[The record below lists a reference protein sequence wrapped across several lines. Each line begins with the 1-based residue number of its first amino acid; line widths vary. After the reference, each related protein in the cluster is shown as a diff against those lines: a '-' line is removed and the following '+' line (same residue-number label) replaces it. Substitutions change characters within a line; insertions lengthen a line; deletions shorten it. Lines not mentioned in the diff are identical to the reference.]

1 MPKNTNYIVAIILIV
16 LFVNIGSVYFGKK
29 HVKEE
34 EETATNS
41 STSTTQETSTTSIA
55 TNGTKKPIALT
66 TGNIAGFYSYT
77 NATYNFSIQY
87 PPKVQPLASFATFH
101 EIGNNWRLNAGQAN
115 QGKSVVSFSLYS
127 IDQGPYST
135 GKQTYTLYYTSEVR
149 VGVSTNVQECYT
161 KDAGYINQVV
171 RDVTI
176 NGVAFKR
183 FSSSNAGMQK
193 YIQSESYRTIH
204 NKACYVIEQI
214 RSGSS
219 YRDEKMT
226 VGKTDSELMSYY
238 TLGEKI
244 VRTFKFTK

>member
-1 MPKNTNYIVAIILIV
+1 M
-16 LFVNIGSVYFGKK
+16 
-29 HVKEE
+29 
-34 EETATNS
+34 
-41 STSTTQETSTTSIA
+41 
-55 TNGTKKPIALT
+55 
-66 TGNIAGFYSYT
+66 
-77 NATYNFSIQY
+77 
-87 PPKVQPLASFATFH
+87 
-101 EIGNNWRLNAGQAN
+101 
-115 QGKSVVSFSLYS
+115 
-127 IDQGPYST
+127 
-135 GKQTYTLYYTSEVR
+135 
-149 VGVSTNVQECYT
+149 
-161 KDAGYINQVV
+161 

-204 NKACYVIEQI
+204 SKACYVIEQI